1 MMDGIRFTELLDYNA
16 EETQHWKQWFA
27 TNPAAADLPVD
38 IAGAGTIRHLLLH
51 IFFVELHFANAVLG
65 LAPADFQALRS
76 QIEKSKSKSVEE
88 LFAISEEATQKY
100 REYFAK
106 ATPQDLATAV
116 DLGSRLNIKPS
127 KRKLVTQAL
136 THSIRHWAQLSTFFR
151 QQGLKQDWIH
161 DFLMSKAME

>member
-1 MMDGIRFTELLDYNA
+1 MDGIRFAELLDYNE

-27 TNPAAADLPVD
+27 ANAAAADLPVD
-38 IAGAGTIRHLLLH
+38 IAGAGTARQLLLH

-65 LAPADFQALRS
+65 LAPADFPTLRA
-76 QIEKSKSKSVEE
+76 QIEDSKTKSVDD
-88 LFAISEEATQKY
+88 LFAISEEATCKY

-106 ATPQDLATAV
+106 ATPQDLSTTLDV
-116 DLGSRLNIKPS
+116 SSRLKFKPS

-151 QQGLKQDWIH
+151 QQGLKQDWVH